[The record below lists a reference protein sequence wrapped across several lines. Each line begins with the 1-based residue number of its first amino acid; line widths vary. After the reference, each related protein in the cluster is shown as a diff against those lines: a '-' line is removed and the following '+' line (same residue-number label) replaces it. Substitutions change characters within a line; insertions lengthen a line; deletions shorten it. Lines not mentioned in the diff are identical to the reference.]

1 MLSSKKRLIDN
12 KQQLGLTIL
21 EVIMVVAISSFI
33 LIVLVRFLAV
43 GYPLSK
49 TTYLQVR
56 STETARIQ
64 LKRIV
69 KILREARQSDTGSYP
84 LVEITPQKIVF
95 FADVDADD
103 VTERV
108 RLELSGT
115 KLYKGTLEPTGDPL
129 VYDEDNETEIV
140 IMANVRNDTDP
151 IFTYYSGDYP
161 ADTTP
166 LENEDLS
173 DVKYIEFDLK
183 IDADTA
189 IDPPA
194 VEVQSQVQLRN
205 LKTNL
210 GEVVAGP

>member
-151 IFTYYSGDYP
+151 IFTYYSGD
-161 ADTTP
+161 
-166 LENEDLS
+166 
-173 DVKYIEFDLK
+173 
-183 IDADTA
+183 
-189 IDPPA
+189 
-194 VEVQSQVQLRN
+194 
-205 LKTNL
+205 
-210 GEVVAGP
+210 